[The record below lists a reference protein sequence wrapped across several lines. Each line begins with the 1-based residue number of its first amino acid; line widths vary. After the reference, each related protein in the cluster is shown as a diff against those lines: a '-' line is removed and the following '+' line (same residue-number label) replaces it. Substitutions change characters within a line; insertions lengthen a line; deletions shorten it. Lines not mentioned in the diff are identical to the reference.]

1 MPAYPPLMEAKA
13 VGGLDAV
20 IEVAQTAAGPHEVE
34 VGKYHVIVANG
45 QLQKID
51 LTGDQYRPLPSR
63 KAGTVAVFDVDS
75 FLAYFKKHGDDSS
88 EVYADVK
95 ERTITAVLDAHTEE
109 GPRWG
114 KHRLVLELQLTTAW
128 TTWIKRDGALMPQGD
143 FAHFIADNLK
153 DLIEPAAATMLEIA
167 ESFQATTKA
176 SFESSTRLASG
187 GRKFAYSEDTD
198 AKAGHKGD
206 LTIPDTMRL
215 ALRPFEG
222 AAPYDVT
229 ARFRYR
235 LEKTE
240 LTLGFKLERP
250 DDVLAAAFANIRDQ
264 IDSDID
270 QPVLSGKPVRVPA

>member
-1 MPAYPPLMEAKA
+1 MPAYPLMEAKA

-20 IEVAQTAAGPHEVE
+20 IDVAQTAAGPHEVE
-34 VGKYHVIVANG
+34 LGKYHVILAGG
-45 QLQKID
+45 QLQRID
-51 LTGDQYRPLPSR
+51 LTGDQYQPLPAR
-63 KAGTVAVFDVDS
+63 KAGTVSVYDVPS
-75 FLAYFKKHGDDSS
+75 FLAYFKKHGDENS
-88 EVYADVK
+88 EVYADVQA
-95 ERTITAVLDAHTEE
+95 RTVTAVLDAHAVH

-114 KHRLVLELQLTTAW
+114 KHRLVLALRPTTAW
-128 TTWIKRDGALMPQGD
+128 TTWTNRDGDLMSQGD
-143 FAHFIADNLK
+143 FAHFIADNLT

-222 AAPYDVT
+222 SAPYDVT

-235 LEKTE
+235 LDKTE
-240 LTLGFKLERP
+240 LRLGFKLERP
-250 DDVLAAAFANIRDQ
+250 DDVLAAAFSNLRNE
-264 IDSDID
+264 IDGDIE
-270 QPVLSGKPVRVPA
+270 QPVLSGKPTSTSA